1 MKLKNHFICII
12 AFISISIFFLPK
24 EKTICSNL
32 ALENI
37 ETLASGES
45 EGNDCATHYNGPF
58 CGSYINNSG
67 STINLYY
74 P

>member
-12 AFISISIFFLPK
+12 VFIAISTFFIPK

-37 ETLASGES
+37 EALASGES
-45 EGNDCATHYNGPF
+45 GGNKCATYYSGPF
-58 CGSYINNSG
+58 CGRYTNNSG